1 MAETI
6 APASQE
12 KLDLGGSSD
21 RSAAMT
27 PVYVIGHLNPDTDAI
42 AAAMGYAWLLRER
55 DGLNAIAARAGGLNP
70 QTAWVL
76 KTVGLEPPR
85 LMSDAS
91 PRFERIARTLPP
103 ILPDRP
109 LREAWAVAATGR
121 TAAPVV
127 ASNGQPLG
135 LVTGDSVFRFLS
147 RQMDQR
153 LDLDNVS
160 VSRLLS
166 VPCRDAMDGD
176 GPRFQLGMRVRD
188 GRARVVRDERD
199 DFIVTRD
206 DDTYFGVVRSPDVL
220 NPPRLRLILVDHNE
234 PAQALGA
241 LDEADLVEVL
251 DHHRLGNPPTNLP
264 IPFTTDPVGS
274 TSTLVSERM
283 TTAGLQPVA
292 PLAGLLLAGLLSDTL
307 ILRSPTTTERD
318 RQAANRL
325 GGWALGPGRLPFDGW
340 QAFGEAVL
348 AAGEGFAV
356 RSIESIL
363 NDDLKLY
370 EGGGVKFGIAQ
381 AELANLHELA
391 DRLPEVQGGLQA
403 LCASKGLDLA
413 VLMVTDVVRGSS
425 RLVLAGEQGALSD
438 LSYKRLPDG
447 TLDAPGVVSRKKQL
461 LPAILGLVS

>member
-1 MAETI
+1 MAEKT
-6 APASQE
+6 APAPNIAALE
-12 KLDLGGSSD
+12 SSTAD
-21 RSAAMT
+21 RSAAIT

-42 AAAMGYAWLLRER
+42 ASAMGYAWLLRER
-55 DGLNAIAARAGGLNP
+55 DGLNAIAARAGGLNV

-76 KTVGLEPPR
+76 KTAGLEPPR
-85 LMSDAS
+85 LVTDAS

-103 ILPDRP
+103 ILPERP
-109 LREAWAVAATGR
+109 LREAWAVASTGH
-121 TAAPVV
+121 TGAPVV
-127 ASNGQPLG
+127 AADGRPEG

-166 VPCRDAMDGD
+166 VPCREAMDAD
-176 GPRFQLGMRVRD
+176 GPRFPSSMRVRD

-206 DDTYFGVVRSPDVL
+206 DETYFGVVRTPDVL
-220 NPPRLRLILVDHNE
+220 NPPRMRIILVDHNE

-274 TSTLVSERM
+274 TSTLVSERILL
-283 TTAGLQPVA
+283 AGLQAPA
-292 PLAGLLLAGLLSDTL
+292 PLAGLLLAGLMSDTL
-307 ILRSPTTTERD
+307 ILRSPTTTQRD
-318 RQAANRL
+318 RQAAARL
-325 GGWALGPGRLPFDGW
+325 GGWALGPGGLPFESW

-348 AAGEGFAV
+348 SSGASFAV
-356 RSIESIL
+356 RSLASIL

-370 EGGGVKFGIAQ
+370 EGGEVKFGIAQ

-391 DRLPEVQGGLQA
+391 DRLLEVRAGMEA
-403 LCASKGLDLA
+403 LRDSKGLDLL

-438 LSYKRLPDG
+438 LPYKRLPDG
-447 TLDAPGVVSRKKQL
+447 TFDASGVVSRKKQL

>member
-1 MAETI
+1 MAEATARAVEKMPAAGQPADRPAGI
-6 APASQE
+6 A
-12 KLDLGGSSD
+12 
-21 RSAAMT
+21 
-27 PVYVIGHLNPDTDAI
+27 PVYVVGHLNPDTDAI

-55 DGLNAIAARAGGLNP
+55 DGLNAIAARAGALNG

-85 LMSDAS
+85 LISDAS

-103 ILPDRP
+103 ILPERP

-121 TAAPVV
+121 TGAPVV
-127 ASNGQPLG
+127 AADGRPLG

-153 LDLDNVS
+153 LDLDNVA
-160 VSRLLS
+160 VSRILS
-166 VPCRDAMDGD
+166 VPCREAMDAD
-176 GPRFQLGMRVRD
+176 GPRFPAGMRVRD
-188 GRARVVRDERD
+188 GRARVVREERD
-199 DFIVTRD
+199 DFIVIRE
-206 DDTYFGVVRSPDVL
+206 DDTYFGVARTPDVL
-220 NPPRLRLILVDHNE
+220 NPPRMRLILVDHNE

-283 TTAGLQPVA
+283 AAAGLQA
-292 PLAGLLLAGLLSDTL
+292 PMSLAGLLLAGLLSDTL

-318 RQAANRL
+318 RQAAARL
-325 GGWALGPGRLPFDGW
+325 GARALGQGGLSFANW

-348 AAGEGFAV
+348 AAGAGFAV
-356 RSIESIL
+356 RSIESIV

-370 EGGGVKFGIAQ
+370 EGSDVRFGIAQ

-391 DRLPEVQGGLQA
+391 DRLPDVRRGLEA
-403 LCASKGLDLA
+403 LRDSKGLDLA

-438 LSYKRLPDG
+438 LPYKRLPDG

>member
-1 MAETI
+1 MAETA
-6 APASQE
+6 APAPYKAAQDNTAAE
-12 KLDLGGSSD
+12 
-21 RSAAMT
+21 RSAAIT

-42 AAAMGYAWLLRER
+42 ASAMGYAWLLRER
-55 DGLNAIAARAGGLNP
+55 DGLNAIAARAGGLNV
-70 QTAWVL
+70 QTTWVL
-76 KTVGLEPPR
+76 KTAGLEPPR
-85 LMSDAS
+85 LVPDAS

-109 LREAWAVAATGR
+109 LREAWAVASTSHTG
-121 TAAPVV
+121 APVV
-127 ASNGQPLG
+127 SADGLPAG
-135 LVTGDSVFRFLS
+135 LVTGNSVFRFLS

-160 VSRLLS
+160 VSRMLS
-166 VPCRDAMDGD
+166 VPCREAMDAD
-176 GPRFQLGMRVRD
+176 GPRFPMSMRVRD

-206 DDTYFGVVRSPDVL
+206 DETYFGVVRTPDVL
-220 NPPRLRLILVDHNE
+220 NPPRMRIILVDHNE

-251 DHHRLGNPPTNLP
+251 DHHRLGNLPTNLP

-274 TSTLVSERM
+274 TSTLVSERIHL
-283 TTAGLQPVA
+283 AGLKAPA
-292 PLAGLLLAGLLSDTL
+292 PLAGLLLAGLMSDTL

-318 RQAANRL
+318 RQAAARL
-325 GGWALGPGRLPFDGW
+325 GDWALGPGGLPFESW

-348 AAGEGFAV
+348 SAGASFAV
-356 RSIESIL
+356 RSIASIL

-370 EGGGVKFGIAQ
+370 EGGEVKFGIAQ

-391 DRLPEVQGGLQA
+391 DRLPEVRDGMEA
-403 LCASKGLDLA
+403 LRDSKGLDLF

-425 RLVLAGEQGALSD
+425 RLVLAGEQAALSD
-438 LSYKRLPDG
+438 LPYKRLPDG
-447 TLDAPGVVSRKKQL
+447 TFDAPGVVSRKKQL